1 MTRVVSAVA
10 LAALVLL
17 TIWGLPW
24 WATVAVASLAAAQGG
39 RELGRLAKAV
49 PGLTGVGAALVVL
62 AFVAEDPRIAW
73 FHPGVL
79 VLVLI
84 GILIVSGCLSMVGQ
98 TPSEA
103 GVVRIAAGVFA
114 PLYVGLPL
122 GTIAWVRS
130 VDAGGAATLTWFLL
144 VVTASDS
151 GQYYVGR
158 TLGRRRLAPTVS
170 PGKTVE
176 GAAGGLVVAIA
187 AGALA
192 APWGLSGVSTGAA
205 AGLACLLAV
214 AGMAGDLFESFLKR
228 SAGVKDSA
236 ALIPGH
242 GGLLDRIDGYLFAA
256 PVFYVALRHVL

>member
-1 MTRVVSAVA
+1 
-10 LAALVLL
+10 
-17 TIWGLPW
+17 LPW

-39 RELGRLAKAV
+39 REMGRLAKAV

-62 AFVAEDPRIAW
+62 AFVAEDPRTSW

-84 GILIVSGCLSMVGQ
+84 GIVIAGGWLSMVGQ

-103 GVVRIAAGVFA
+103 GLVRVATVVFA

-122 GTIAWVRS
+122 GTMAWIRS
-130 VDAGGAATLTWFLL
+130 VDGGGAATLTWLL
-144 VVTASDS
+144 VVVAASDS

-158 TLGRRRLAPTVS
+158 ALGRRRLAPAIS
-170 PGKTVE
+170 PAKTVE
-176 GAAGGLVVAIA
+176 GAAGGLVVAVV

-192 APWGLSGVSTGAA
+192 ASSGLLDVSAGAA
-205 AGLACLLAV
+205 AALACLVAV

-242 GGLLDRIDGYLFAA
+242 GGLIDRIDGYLFAA